1 MVLLDSNRS
10 HQEELFSHDI
20 VHEEPLTGQIDLF
33 PNNHDISKVI
43 KHQSQTT
50 AQLVSTRNIQ
60 EYTPIQEEII
70 FDEQSVVENF
80 LNELRKKY
88 QYVEDVELRDELIKK
103 EIIASIIENPMIFK
117 DVDKKDIKMWIIE
130 IGNQSS
136 CTSTFTSCWHEFNVT
151 NYWKKSVYFIDG
163 YTFNLS
169 ELWKKTWCFVL
180 LIADAGLSNKWKI
193 IDKSQLNK
201 EWEPMDYL
209 SEFSTYWCEVK
220 FSDVKYLNV
229 DKFITND
236 SAIIHLMVKWGD
248 KYKVELKYNISI
260 DPRDSSNWKNVTE
273 VNLVSIKKSHNGRFV
288 DEWRKTQEYKKNLKT
303 LCIAILNSGSFN
315 PYVRSDDE

>member
-117 DVDKKDIKMWIIE
+117 DVDKKDIKM
-130 IGNQSS
+130 
-136 CTSTFTSCWHEFNVT
+136 
-151 NYWKKSVYFIDG
+151 
-163 YTFNLS
+163 
-169 ELWKKTWCFVL
+169 
-180 LIADAGLSNKWKI
+180 
-193 IDKSQLNK
+193 
-201 EWEPMDYL
+201 
-209 SEFSTYWCEVK
+209 
-220 FSDVKYLNV
+220 
-229 DKFITND
+229 
-236 SAIIHLMVKWGD
+236 
-248 KYKVELKYNISI
+248 
-260 DPRDSSNWKNVTE
+260 
-273 VNLVSIKKSHNGRFV
+273 
-288 DEWRKTQEYKKNLKT
+288 
-303 LCIAILNSGSFN
+303 
-315 PYVRSDDE
+315 